1 MLVLFFFK
9 LPLRVID
16 SRRARFHGGKLT
28 RGGVLT
34 IETIIETE
42 LSREGGRKGR
52 FKQAIRVRRVT

>member
-1 MLVLFFFK
+1 MLVLFFSK

-42 LSREGGRKGR
+42 LSREGGGR
-52 FKQAIRVRRVT
+52 VDLSKPLGFAV

>member
-42 LSREGGRKGR
+42 LSRGGEGGS
-52 FKQAIRVRRVT
+52 I

>member
-42 LSREGGRKGR
+42 LSREGREGGS
-52 FKQAIRVRRVT
+52 I